1 MKLQLI
7 DGAFSPAETLE
18 LLTQVYQVKI
28 KFHEE
33 KVRKSANEEDIKMR
47 ESKIKLLQK
56 NLEEARIYIQKEDIH
71 FHVESSI
78 ILKPL
83 NNIK

>member
-18 LLTQVYQVKI
+18 LLTQLYQIKI

-33 KVRKSANEEDIKMR
+33 KVKESANEEDIKMR
-47 ESKIKLLQK
+47 ESKIKFLQK
-56 NLEEARIYIQKEDIH
+56 NLDEARAYVKKKDKH

-78 ILKPL
+78 IL
-83 NNIK
+83 

>member
-7 DGAFSPAETLE
+7 DGAFSPEETLE
-18 LLTQVYQVKI
+18 LLTQLYQVKI

-33 KVRKSANEEDIKMR
+33 KVKKSANEEDIKMR
-47 ESKIKLLQK
+47 EGKIKLLQK
-56 NLEEARIYIQKEDIH
+56 NLDEARAYVKNKDKH

-78 ILKPL
+78 IL
-83 NNIK
+83 

>member
-18 LLTQVYQVKI
+18 LLTQLYKVKI

-33 KVRKSANEEDIKMR
+33 KVKKSANEEDIKMR
-47 ESKIKLLQK
+47 ENKIRLLQK
-56 NLEEARIYIQKEDIH
+56 DLDKARAYVKMKDEI
-71 FHVESSI
+71 FHVESTI
-78 ILKPL
+78 IL
-83 NNIK
+83 